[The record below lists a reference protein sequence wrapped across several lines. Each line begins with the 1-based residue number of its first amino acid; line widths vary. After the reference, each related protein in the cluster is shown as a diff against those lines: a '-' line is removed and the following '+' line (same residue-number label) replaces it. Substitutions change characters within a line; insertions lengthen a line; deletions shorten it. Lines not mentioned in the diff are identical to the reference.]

1 MNIDYGFIT
10 ILIWLVI
17 TLVATI
23 SFPFIHINEVFGLRH
38 EVIMHSEELWH
49 KTHMWASIFT
59 IPFDIILV
67 LCLFIKEPLTK
78 RLLGVLII
86 FLVIVVW
93 NLVVYFCS
101 KEEVKQKKLKEQK
114 ELEENINKESGWR

>member
-1 MNIDYGFIT
+1 
-10 ILIWLVI
+10 
-17 TLVATI
+17 
-23 SFPFIHINEVFGLRH
+23 
-38 EVIMHSEELWH
+38 MHSEELWH

-59 IPFDIILV
+59 IPFNIILIV
-67 LCLFIKEPLTK
+67 CIFIKEPLTK
-78 RLLGVLII
+78 KLLGVLII

-114 ELEENINKESGWR
+114 ELEENIKKESGWR